1 MLYFIFYFF
10 QRAFYFSNMLLTS
23 LFEENGFVVEE
34 LGLCC
39 KQVENRLREL
49 VMNR

>member
-1 MLYFIFYFF
+1 MHSLFSYSF
-10 QRAFYFSNMLLTS
+10 QRAFYFSNDFLTS
-23 LFEENGFVVEE
+23 LFEENGFDVEE

-39 KQVENRLREL
+39 KQVENRSREL